1 LVNARKG
8 LLTLVALAGA
18 APAFAQP
25 APSYPP
31 EITKYLRLQSR
42 VNAAGI
48 RNVTLMVDGQMR
60 TFRERV
66 LKQGLNMRIEFAD
79 GPNAGSFTVES
90 GGRRFLVN
98 PARRE
103 ARTMAPMC
111 ASFAP
116 ASLMSRLQGRE
127 GRWAKSTG
135 GDIAGAKTVRW
146 DVFDSRNRI
155 MQRFWVEPNRGLIL
169 KRQIFDENG
178 RVVGGF
184 EFEVVKFDVEMA
196 RQVRCR
202 NGLECVFGAHRFSHH
217 PAAGRTQRRLP
228 ARIVDSGL
236 ILDPGLG
243 YNLDAVRILSA
254 QRGSGI
260 VMSVY
265 ADETT
270 QLSLYIMKQPL
281 NTERLRRLTGQR
293 LKFYSWQQGGQ
304 YLTLIGA
311 LPQEELA
318 RLARSAR
325 TQQR

>member
-1 LVNARKG
+1 MVNARKG

-18 APAFAQP
+18 APVFAQP
-25 APSYPP
+25 ARSYPP
-31 EITKYLRLQSR
+31 EISRYLQQQSR

-90 GGRRFLVN
+90 EGRRFLVN

-103 ARTMAPMC
+103 ARTMAPTG

-116 ASLMSRLQGRE
+116 VSLMSRLQGRDI
-127 GRWAKSTG
+127 RWQRSNG
-135 GDIAGAKTVRW
+135 GDVAGAKTVRW
-146 DVFDSRNRI
+146 DVLDGRDRVL
-155 MQRFWVEPNRGLIL
+155 QRFWVEPNQGLIL
-169 KRQIFDENG
+169 KRHIFDEAS

-184 EFEVVKFDVEMA
+184 EFEAVKFDVEMGPNLFSVP
-196 RQVRCR
+196 RDFRIIR
-202 NGLECVFGAHRFSHH
+202 PLEELKAACQRATLTPVIMD
-217 PAAGRTQRRLP
+217 PA
-228 ARIVDSGL
+228 
-236 ILDPGLG
+236 LG
-243 YNLDAVRILSA
+243 YNLEAVRILSA
-254 QRGSGI
+254 QQGSGI

>member
-8 LLTLVALAGA
+8 LLSLLALAGA
-18 APAFAQP
+18 VPAFAQP
-25 APSYPP
+25 ARTFPP
-31 EITKYLRLQSR
+31 EITRYLQLQSR
-42 VNAAGI
+42 VKAAGI

-66 LKQGLNMRIEFAD
+66 LKQGLNMRIEYAD
-79 GPNAGSFTVES
+79 GPNAGSYTVES

-103 ARTMAPMC
+103 ARTMAPMG

-116 ASLMSRLQGRE
+116 ASLMSRIQSRE
-127 GRWAKSTG
+127 GRWQQSQG
-135 GDIAGAKTVRW
+135 GDIAGLKTVRW
-146 DVFDSRNRI
+146 DVVDGRNRV
-155 MQRFWVEPNRGLIL
+155 MQRFWVDPNSGLIL
-169 KRQIFDENG
+169 KRQIFDDNG
-178 RVVGGF
+178 RVAGGF
-184 EFEVVKFDVEMA
+184 EFEAVRFDVDVPSNQFAVPSDYRVIRPLDE
-196 RQVRCR
+196 
-202 NGLECVFGAHRFSHH
+202 LK
-217 PAAGRTQRRLP
+217 AACQRVALTP
-228 ARIVDSGL
+228 V
-236 ILDPGLG
+236 ILDPSLG
-243 YNLDAVRILSA
+243 YNLDAIRVLSA
-254 QRGSGI
+254 ARGAGI

-281 NTERLRRLTGQR
+281 NADRLRRLTGQR

-311 LPQEELA
+311 LPEEELA

-325 TQQR
+325 AQQR

>member
-1 LVNARKG
+1 MVNARKG

-25 APSYPP
+25 ARSYPP
-31 EITKYLRLQSR
+31 EIASYLRLQSR
-42 VNAAGI
+42 TNAAGI

-60 TFRERV
+60 TFKERV

-103 ARTMAPMC
+103 ARTMAPMG

-127 GRWAKSTG
+127 GRWEKSTG

-178 RVVGGF
+178 RVAGGF

-196 RQVRCR
+196 SNEFAV
-202 NGLECVFGAHRFSHH
+202 
-217 PAAGRTQRRLP
+217 PADFRIIRPLDELKAACQRATLTP
-228 ARIVDSGL
+228 V
-236 ILDPGLG
+236 ILDPALG
-243 YNLDAVRILSA
+243 YNLDAIRVLSA
-254 QRGSGI
+254 ARGSGI

>member
-1 LVNARKG
+1 MVNARKG

-18 APAFAQP
+18 VPVFAQP
-25 APSYPP
+25 TRSYPP
-31 EITKYLRLQSR
+31 EIARYLQLQSR

-66 LKQGLNMRIEFAD
+66 LKQGLNTRIEFAD
-79 GPNAGSFTVES
+79 GPNAGSYTVEAA
-90 GGRRFLVN
+90 GRRFFVN

-103 ARTMAPMC
+103 ARTMAPMG

-116 ASLMSRLQGRE
+116 ASLLSRIQSRE
-127 GRWAKSTG
+127 ARWQQSTG

-146 DVFDSRNRI
+146 DVFDSQNRV

-169 KRQIFDENG
+169 KRQIFDERGNI
-178 RVVGGF
+178 VGGF
-184 EFEVVKFDVEMA
+184 EFEAVKFDVEVAMNEFA
-196 RQVRCR
+196 VP
-202 NGLECVFGAHRFSHH
+202 NNY
-217 PAAGRTQRRLP
+217 
-228 ARIVDSGL
+228 RIVRPLDEL
-236 ILDPGLG
+236 KAACQRAALTPVILDPNLG
-243 YNLDAVRILSA
+243 YNLDAIRVLSA
-254 QRGSGI
+254 ARGSGI

-281 NTERLRRLTGQR
+281 NAERLRRLAGQR

-311 LPQEELA
+311 LPEEELA

-325 TQQR
+325 AQQR

>member
-1 LVNARKG
+1 MVNARKG

-25 APSYPP
+25 ARSYPP
-31 EITKYLRLQSR
+31 EIAKYLQLQSR

-103 ARTMAPMC
+103 ARTMAPMG

-127 GRWAKSTG
+127 GRWERSTG

-178 RVVGGF
+178 RVAGGF

-196 RQVRCR
+196 PNEFSVPTDYRIIRP
-202 NGLECVFGAHRFSHH
+202 LEELK
-217 PAAGRTQRRLP
+217 AACQRASLTP
-228 ARIVDSGL
+228 V
-236 ILDPGLG
+236 ILDPALG

>member
-1 LVNARKG
+1 MVNARKG

-18 APAFAQP
+18 APVFAQP
-25 APSYPP
+25 ARSYPP
-31 EITKYLRLQSR
+31 EISRYLQQQSR

-103 ARTMAPMC
+103 ARTMAPTG

-116 ASLMSRLQGRE
+116 VSLMSRLQGRDI
-127 GRWAKSTG
+127 RWQRSNG
-135 GDIAGAKTVRW
+135 GDVAGAKTVRW
-146 DVFDSRNRI
+146 DVLDGRDRVL
-155 MQRFWVEPNRGLIL
+155 QRFWVEPNQGLIL
-169 KRQIFDENG
+169 KRQIFDEAS

-184 EFEVVKFDVEMA
+184 EFEAVKFDVEMGPNLFSVP
-196 RQVRCR
+196 RDFRIIR
-202 NGLECVFGAHRFSHH
+202 PLEELN
-217 PAAGRTQRRLP
+217 AACQRAAVTP
-228 ARIVDSGL
+228 V
-236 ILDPGLG
+236 ILDPALG

>member
-1 LVNARKG
+1 MVNARKG

-103 ARTMAPMC
+103 ARTMAPMG

-127 GRWAKSTG
+127 GRWEKSTG

-196 RQVRCR
+196 SNAFSVPTDFRIIRP
-202 NGLECVFGAHRFSHH
+202 LEELKVAC
-217 PAAGRTQRRLP
+217 QRASLTP
-228 ARIVDSGL
+228 V
-236 ILDPGLG
+236 ILDPALG